1 MEDRF
6 AAQAASRSKLNRVRD
21 PDIIVLAAGGVLGEA
36 WMNGVLGGLRDG
48 GVDVES
54 AHAYVGTSAG
64 SIVASRMVAGRGP
77 RHPPAHAV
85 ADPFDEDVFAE
96 DSAARRVVSSAL
108 GAMGTIAQ
116 PLSGALLSST
126 ASAGALARA
135 AVLGRLPR
143 NGTSLHDVRARVESW
158 DVAFDG
164 RLLICAVDRR
174 SGRRVVF
181 GAPGAPPATV
191 AEAVQASCSIPA
203 IFDPVRIGDR
213 DYVDGGAWSLTNLDV
228 APARDGDHVLC
239 LSVAADSRRSIGSP
253 IGAMFRG
260 FDAATG
266 IEAAAIRS
274 RGATVQRVGPDR
286 SVARALGPSL
296 MDPRPRDEVH
306 AGGHRQGLALAAR

>member
-1 MEDRF
+1 VTP
-6 AAQAASRSKLNRVRD
+6 SSKLKCVRD

-36 WMNGVLGGLRDG
+36 WMNGVLAGLSDG

-64 SIVASRMVAGRGP
+64 SIVAARMVSGHGP
-77 RHPPAHAV
+77 RQPPSA
-85 ADPFDEDVFAE
+85 ADPRDEDVFAD
-96 DSAARRVVSSAL
+96 DSAARRATATAL
-108 GAMGTIAQ
+108 SAMGTIAQ
-116 PLSGALLSST
+116 PLAGALLSTT
-126 ASAGALARA
+126 APAGALARA
-135 AVLGRLPR
+135 AVLSRLPR
-143 NGTSLHDVRARVESW
+143 NGTALHDVHARVERW
-158 DVAFDG
+158 GAEFDG
-164 RLLICAVDRR
+164 RLLVCAVDRR

-181 GAPGAPPATV
+181 GAPGSPRTTV
-191 AEAVQASCSIPA
+191 ADAVQASCSIPA

-228 APARDGDHVLC
+228 APARSGDHVLC
-239 LSVAADSRRSIGSP
+239 LSVAANSRRSIGSP

-260 FDAATG
+260 FDAASG
-266 IEAAAIRS
+266 LEAAAVRS

-286 SVARALGPSL
+286 AVARALGPSL

>member
-1 MEDRF
+1 M
-6 AAQAASRSKLNRVRD
+6 RD

-64 SIVASRMVAGRGP
+64 SIVAARMVAGRGP
-77 RHPPAHAV
+77 RNPPTGTGGG
-85 ADPFDEDVFAE
+85 DDMFEEDVFAE
-96 DSAARRVVSSAL
+96 DSAARRATATAL
-108 GAMGTIAQ
+108 TAMATIAQ
-116 PLSGALLSST
+116 PLAGALLSTT
-126 ASAGALARA
+126 APAGALARA

-143 NGTSLHDVRARVESW
+143 NGTSLDEVRARVESW
-158 DVAFDG
+158 DVTFDG
-164 RLLICAVDRR
+164 RLFICAVDRR
-174 SGRRVVF
+174 SGKRVVF
-181 GAPGAPPATV
+181 GGPGAPRTTV

-228 APARDGDHVLC
+228 APARSGDHVLC
-239 LSVAADSRRSIGSP
+239 LSVAANARRSLASP

-266 IEAAAIRS
+266 IEAASIRS

-286 SVARALGPSL
+286 AVARALGPSL